1 MKYRDTYREIK
12 KAKKIYIAG
21 HVNPDGD
28 SIGSCFSMYLA
39 LKKLGKD
46 VNVIMSSHSY
56 IFNFFPHMNLVKTN
70 ISEDIDLLILV
81 DSSDVSRT
89 ILEKEDLKHVK
100 KIIKIDHH
108 HSLNKIN
115 KEDIVDVNSPAT
127 CQIIYRFL
135 KDIKVKI
142 DKDIAMYIYSGIVT
156 DTGSFNYS
164 STTKETL
171 EIAAKLVETG
181 FDFSYI
187 CRKLNDTM
195 KESKL
200 RLIAK
205 TVENME
211 VYLNGDIRYSFVPY
225 SFMLENDIDDE
236 DAEGMSNYLRKIDGT
251 KIAVYVREN
260 SKGKFKVSLRSN
272 EDVDLSDVAIHFL
285 GGGHKR
291 AAGYTMDLNKDYE
304 TNKKEL
310 FVKLNEKIDL
320 LKERLYNE

>member
-1 MKYRDTYREIK
+1 MKYKNTYKEIK
-12 KAKKIYIAG
+12 KANKIYIAG

-56 IFNFFPHMNLVKTN
+56 IFDFFPHMKETKEK
-70 ISEDIDLLILV
+70 ITEDIDLLIIV
-81 DSSDVSRT
+81 DSSDTSRT
-89 ILEKEDLKHVK
+89 ILDEYDLKHVK
-100 KIIKIDHH
+100 KVIKIDHH
-108 HSLNKIN
+108 YSSNAVN
-115 KEDIVDVNSPAT
+115 KEDIVDVKSPAT

-142 DKDIAMYIYSGIVT
+142 DKDIAMYIYAGIVT

-164 STTKETL
+164 STTTETL
-171 EIAAKLVETG
+171 QIASKLIETG

-195 KESKL
+195 RESKL

-211 VYLNGDIRYSFVPY
+211 TYLDGDIRFSFVPY
-225 SFMLENDIDDE
+225 SFMLENGIDDE
-236 DAEGMSNYLRKIDGT
+236 DAEGMSNYLRKIEGT

-272 EDVDLSDVAIHFL
+272 EDVDLSDVAIFFN

-291 AAGYTMDLNKDYE
+291 AAGYTMNTDKDFQ
-304 TNKKEL
+304 TNKEEL
-310 FVKLNEKIDL
+310 FIKLNEKIEM
-320 LKERLYNE
+320 LKNKGGA

>member
-1 MKYRDTYREIK
+1 
-12 KAKKIYIAG
+12 
-21 HVNPDGD
+21 
-28 SIGSCFSMYLA
+28 MYLA
-39 LKKLGKD
+39 LKKIGKD
-46 VNVIMSSHSY
+46 VNVIMSNHSY
-56 IFNFFPHMNLVKTN
+56 IFDFFPNMKETKER
-70 ISEDIDLLILV
+70 ITEDIDLLILV
-81 DSSDVSRT
+81 DCSDTSRT
-89 ILEKEDLKHVK
+89 ILDEEDLKHVK

-108 HSLNKIN
+108 YCSNSIN
-115 KEDIVDVNSPAT
+115 NEDIVDVKSPAT

-142 DKDIAMYIYSGIVT
+142 DKDIAMYIYAGIVT

-171 EIAAKLVETG
+171 EIAAKLIETG

-195 KESKL
+195 RESKL
-200 RLIAK
+200 RLVAK

-211 VYLNGDIRYSFVPY
+211 TYLDGDIRFAFVPY
-225 SFMLENDIDDE
+225 SFMLENGIDDE
-236 DAEGMSNYLRKIDGT
+236 DAEGMSNYLRKIEGT

-272 EDVDLSDVAIHFL
+272 EDVDLSDVAIFFD

-291 AAGYTMDLNKDYE
+291 AAGYTMNLEKDFQ

-310 FVKLNEKIDL
+310 FDKLYEKIEL
-320 LKERLYNE
+320 LKK